1 MLPDEVLAPNLMRR
15 ELKASFTALTTL
27 RYFSESHEERIE
39 SDLLDVILD
48 LHVRYESREER
59 EGIP

>member
-1 MLPDEVLAPNLMRR
+1 MRR
-15 ELKASFTALTTL
+15 ELKVELPRNFDYL
-27 RYFSESHEERIE
+27 RRLHESHEERIE